1 MQPAFSESLIEVT
14 NSPAFSKP
22 KLRFATAR
30 ERRNYLL
37 DGEKG
42 EGLHYD
48 LWRYRP
54 GQKYHE
60 LWKLLAQISFGV
72 YLLLNGI
79 ANSNEQVINIL
90 QGHIDEVD
98 EFLETI
104 LEDVSL
110 AIHDIQERIDH
121 LKLPVQNI
129 RTFEQMLED
138 RSFRLQVV
146 TGNEKIE
153 HIISRTTTSL
163 EAMVEDIGE
172 GLGATKE
179 FAAYLG
185 DQQDGIWQ
193 QLRPDVGE
201 IFDAM
206 RGNAQGWYKAFLEL
220 QRTTSNL
227 RGLLNRLDQI
237 VAEMNY
243 RAGEVSRRTRASI
256 VPFSSPTSQPL
267 PKSGSR
273 NSSMRSSDRWLP
285 KYELSK
291 TTSQRSIAGSTETRE
306 TLMIVQYNAPIEP
319 MSPVELEA
327 DTVPR
332 MAITIEEGLE
342 PADEEEEEKEKK
354 EEPPADEG
362 LYILQPRTYTP
373 QPPAPIPSPRI
384 HNSSYEDIPIQ
395 DLQDLQIDDPLIE
408 NHPIEEPP
416 IHDTPAAM
424 PEEQPKRT
432 SLRQR
437 LSLKGSNLP
446 EAIQVPSRNA
456 PEFQRPVFLDTQYQ
470 SPGYLPSRAYQGPD
484 SAYGSDNETRQPI
497 RSVTEYGDMM
507 PPPIFSGTALPS
519 PRSERQHYFPVRA
532 SPHSP
537 LQQRPWTAGTHIHEG
552 HLRNQPSAMGM
563 SMLSHVTTPQP
574 ETQKAVKKKRSAFGW
589 LKKAF
594 SLDDEERAEF
604 EARKAQQT
612 PNPYYES
619 RSPKYLDGKRVP
631 DYRRR

>member
-104 LEDVSL
+104 LEDVNL

-121 LKLPVQNI
+121 LKLPVQNVK
-129 RTFEQMLED
+129 TFEQMLED

-163 EAMVEDIGE
+163 EAMVGDISE

-179 FAAYLG
+179 FAAYLS
-185 DQQDGIWQ
+185 DQQDGMWQ
-193 QLRPDVGE
+193 QLRPDIGE

-227 RGLLNRLDQI
+227 RGLLNKLDQI

-243 RAGEVSRRTRASI
+243 RAGEVSRRTRASV
-256 VPFSSPTSQPL
+256 VPFSSPTNQPL

-342 PADEEEEEKEKK
+342 PAEEEEEEKEKEKK

-373 QPPAPIPSPRI
+373 QPPAPIPSPRVQ
-384 HNSSYEDIPIQ
+384 NSPLEDIPI
-395 DLQDLQIDDPLIE
+395 QDLQIDDPLIE
-408 NHPIEEPP
+408 NRSIEDPP
-416 IHDTPAAM
+416 IHDPPAAL

-456 PEFQRPVFLDTQYQ
+456 PELQRPVFLDAQYQ

-484 SAYGSDNETRQPI
+484 SAYGSDNETRPPI
-497 RSVTEYGDMM
+497 RSVTEYGDMV
-507 PPPIFSGTALPS
+507 PPPVFSSTALPS

-537 LQQRPWTAGTHIHEG
+537 LQQRPWTAGTHVHEG

-563 SMLSHVTTPQP
+563 SMLSHVTTPHP
-574 ETQKAVKKKRSAFGW
+574 ETQKTVKKKRSAFGW

-604 EARKAQQT
+604 EARRAQQA